1 MNYYGG
7 IDLHSNNVFLVV
19 IDEEDKIVYEKRL
32 PNDLTGIAKALLPY
46 QKELKGLVVESTY
59 NWYWLV
65 DGLQALGYEVH
76 LANTCA
82 IKVYEGM
89 KHTDDKTDSFWLAH
103 LLRLGLLATGY
114 IYPQSERGLRELL
127 RQRMK
132 LMREQTSTLLT
143 IQGMITRY
151 ENVKLTG
158 SKIKSCDET
167 KLLSYIKDNNVKLAV
182 KTRYHVLQILMEEIK
197 LLEKTILKSIKK
209 DTSFKLVQTI
219 PGIGPILAMTILLEA
234 GPMERFKGVGNF
246 SSYCRCVSSIKLSN
260 GKKKGENNS
269 KNGNPYLAW
278 AFMEAGHHAIRA
290 YPAVS
295 KFHQRQLTKKHKIV
309 AYKSVANKLSRAC
322 FFVLRDK
329 VEFDMKK
336 LFG

>member
-7 IDLHSNNVFLVV
+7 IDLHSDNAYVV
-19 IDEEDKIVYEKRL
+19 IIDEVDNIVYEKRL
-32 PNDLTGIAKALLPY
+32 SNDLVEVLNVLSTY
-46 QKELKGLVVESTY
+46 QNGLQGLVVESTY

-65 DGLQALGYEVH
+65 DGLQAANYKVH

-89 KHTDDKTDSFWLAH
+89 KHTDDKTDAFWLAH
-103 LLRLGLLATGY
+103 LLRLDLLPTGY

-127 RQRMK
+127 RQR
-132 LMREQTSTLLT
+132 LHLVREQTSTLLT
-143 IQGMITRY
+143 IQGIVTRY
-151 ENVKLTG
+151 ENIKLTG
-158 SKIKSCDET
+158 TKLKSCDEQ
-167 KLLSYIKDNNVKLAV
+167 KLLSYIKDDNVKIAV
-182 KTRYHVLQILMEEIK
+182 KSRYHILQAVMEEI
-197 LLEKTILKSIKK
+197 LVLEKAILKSVKK
-209 DTSFKLVQTI
+209 DEAFTLLQTI
-219 PGIGPILAMTILLEA
+219 PGVGPILAMTILLET
-234 GPMERFKGVGNF
+234 GSMTRFKDVGNF
-246 SSYCRCVSSIKLSN
+246 SSYCRCVSSEKISN

-290 YPAVS
+290 YSPVK
-295 KFHQRQLTKKHKIV
+295 KFHQRQLGKKHKLV
-309 AYKSVANKLSRAC
+309 AYKSVANKLARAC